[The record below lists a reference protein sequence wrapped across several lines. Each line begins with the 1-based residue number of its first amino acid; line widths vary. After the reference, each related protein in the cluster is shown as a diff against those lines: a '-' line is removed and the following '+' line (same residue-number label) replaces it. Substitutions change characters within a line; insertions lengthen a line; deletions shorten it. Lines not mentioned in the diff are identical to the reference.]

1 MNNLEWLNINQNRII
16 CIKTDVIDKLIKND
30 TLKNNDRL
38 ESLFINLS
46 REEEVEYILKKL
58 PKLKYINGLIV
69 DREELQLESKD
80 KEDIIQ
86 EKNQKIE
93 MLDPNS

>member
-58 PKLKYINGLIV
+58 PKLKYLNGLIV

>member
-58 PKLKYINGLIV
+58 PKLKYLNGLIV
-69 DREELQLESKD
+69 DREEL
-80 KEDIIQ
+80 
-86 EKNQKIE
+86 
-93 MLDPNS
+93 

>member
-16 CIKTDVIDKLIKND
+16 CIKTDVIDKLINND

-58 PKLKYINGLIV
+58 PKLKYLNGLIV
-69 DREELQLESKD
+69 DREEL
-80 KEDIIQ
+80 
-86 EKNQKIE
+86 
-93 MLDPNS
+93 

>member
-58 PKLKYINGLIV
+58 PKLKYLNGLIV

-80 KEDIIQ
+80 KEDII
-86 EKNQKIE
+86 
-93 MLDPNS
+93 